1 MRNPNRGNPLNS
13 SIDYSDPLSLI
24 NDQHTSAV
32 VHKSGGGGGGGIMS
46 IGGCASKRGR

>member
-1 MRNPNRGNPLNS
+1 MRNPNRGNPLKS

-24 NDQHTSAV
+24 NDQHTSAA
-32 VHKSGGGGGGGIMS
+32 VHKSSGGGGGIMS